1 MDRHALL
8 RRAILLSVAS
18 IALNAFMGSIAV
30 VAAMS
35 SGSLALLG
43 FGFDAVIDSAAS
55 VALVWRFRIE
65 RASPHRAERVEQIAE
80 TIIGAVL
87 LLLAAYLAI
96 MSVRAL
102 LDGTHPE
109 PTPIGTA
116 LLVASVVLLPPLARA
131 KYLVARQ
138 LDSGAL
144 RADSLLTGMTSLL
157 AVIALAGIALS
168 TTLGIGWGDAVGALL
183 VALILAREGRSSFAV
198 RHQPRTAS

>member
-1 MDRHALL
+1 MDRSDLL

-18 IALNAFMGSIAV
+18 IVLNAITGGVAV
-30 VAAMS
+30 VAALS
-35 SGSLALLG
+35 SGSLVLLG

-65 RASPHRAERVEQIAE
+65 RSSPARAERVERLAE
-80 TIIGAVL
+80 TVIGAVL
-87 LLLAAYLAI
+87 LLLAGYLAV

-102 LDGTHPE
+102 LQGDHPE
-109 PTPIGTA
+109 PTTIGSA

-144 RADSLLTGMTSLL
+144 RADSLLTAMTSLL
-157 AVIALAGIALS
+157 AVIALVGLVLS
-168 TTLGIGWGDAVGALL
+168 SAFGIGWADAVGALAVTVIL
-183 VALILAREGRSSFAV
+183 VREGRSSFAA
-198 RHQPRTAS
+198 RNRTPGGG